1 MLIFQIIFQISLQ
14 TQSLRNCK
22 FSQIFKEVHH
32 ITESLL
38 FHFRFGERM
47 SAVKKEN
54 EERTTR
60 YLDKTSNG
68 LVNSSHKIVSRKHI
82 LAGKSSTN
90 RVNVMNRYSDTH
102 GGSSAMSSNHHHHHR
117 GPPPLHPMLDRN
129 MAKHK
134 RAQTNSEIMKRPL
147 RYVVVCYFTLE

>member
-1 MLIFQIIFQISLQ
+1 MCINFISERPDYGFL
-14 TQSLRNCK
+14 SG
-22 FSQIFKEVHH
+22 FSNFIY
-32 ITESLL
+32 
-38 FHFRFGERM
+38 FRFGERM

-147 RYVVVCYFTLE
+147 RYVVVCYFTL

>member
-1 MLIFQIIFQISLQ
+1 MRFFLSG
-14 TQSLRNCK
+14 
-22 FSQIFKEVHH
+22 FSNYIY
-32 ITESLL
+32 
-38 FHFRFGERM
+38 FRFGERM

-147 RYVVVCYFTLE
+147 RYVVCYFTRVIHILEYSRKTSLKVKFGCFRKFM